1 MLCGLVFPLFV
12 FLILNTFL
20 RLGATVWLR
29 FCSISVIKRF
39 IFEVPYDV
47 QTPVLRNLVCGFGVQ
62 SPASVAV
69 VSAGL
74 FRTQW
79 GFLTAS
85 LMVII
90 LFFPHVWRCNWMDSR
105 PTYVFTWAW
114 YWTCNQVSVIRYPI
128 PTQIRC
134 VHLSRDWKAV
144 TVYRSVAYFILLYF
158 KGDGD
163 VRFEILLSEKFLGMK
178 SFITLFLKGKVMEE
192 GR

>member
-20 RLGATVWLR
+20 RPGATVCLR

-39 IFEVPYDV
+39 IFDVPYDV
-47 QTPVLRNLVCGFGVQ
+47 QTPVLRNLACGFGVQ
-62 SPASVAV
+62 CPASIAV

-79 GFLTAS
+79 GFLNAN

-105 PTYVFTWAW
+105 ATYVFTWAW
-114 YWTCNQVSVIRYPI
+114 YWIYKQVSVIRYLI

-134 VHLSRDWKAV
+134 VHLS
-144 TVYRSVAYFILLYF
+144 LLYF
-158 KGDGD
+158 KDDGD
-163 VRFEILLSEKFLGMK
+163 VRFEILLSERFLGMK